1 MKKQKTQVSDVLF
14 FGVDAIVMAVVVIST
29 IYPFIYMVMRSF
41 SSGSTFGKILLWPSE
56 PTTIAYRMMI
66 EKVNFF
72 DGAVISILRS
82 TICPVCT
89 ILCIYMAGFSL
100 AKEDLIGR
108 KFLSRFITFSM
119 YFSAG
124 LLPAYMNM
132 VSLHMTGTF
141 YVYLI
146 PCLVNAFN
154 MILIKTYIQDLP
166 RSLEESAEIDGAN
179 DAQVAFLVVFP
190 LCLPV
195 LAAVMLFEFVGQWN
209 AYTDT
214 LLYNSN
220 VPELY
225 SLQYMLSNLLNATL
239 RVSPSDIQSQ
249 VERQRFNSDALKM
262 AMTVVVC
269 LPVLIVYPFLQK
281 YFVKGILIGSI
292 KG

>member
-1 MKKQKTQVSDVLF
+1 
-14 FGVDAIVMAVVVIST
+14 
-29 IYPFIYMVMRSF
+29 
-41 SSGSTFGKILLWPSE
+41 
-56 PTTIAYRMMI
+56 
-66 EKVNFF
+66 
-72 DGAVISILRS
+72 
-82 TICPVCT
+82 
-89 ILCIYMAGFSL
+89 MAGFSL

-179 DAQVAFLVVFP
+179 DAHVAFLVVFP

>member
-1 MKKQKTQVSDVLF
+1 
-14 FGVDAIVMAVVVIST
+14 
-29 IYPFIYMVMRSF
+29 
-41 SSGSTFGKILLWPSE
+41 
-56 PTTIAYRMMI
+56 
-66 EKVNFF
+66 
-72 DGAVISILRS
+72 
-82 TICPVCT
+82 
-89 ILCIYMAGFSL
+89 
-100 AKEDLIGR
+100 
-108 KFLSRFITFSM
+108 
-119 YFSAG
+119 
-124 LLPAYMNM
+124 
-132 VSLHMTGTF
+132 
-141 YVYLI
+141 
-146 PCLVNAFN
+146 
-154 MILIKTYIQDLP
+154 
-166 RSLEESAEIDGAN
+166 
-179 DAQVAFLVVFP
+179 
-190 LCLPV
+190 
-195 LAAVMLFEFVGQWN
+195 MLFEFVGQWN